1 MGERRAP
8 VLALALL
15 ILVQSFALTL
25 GGAGF
30 DFHTALCEPSVV
42 QSAGADA
49 PAPAPEARH
58 DCAACLVCAFNSVI
72 AAPPPAVFLPTAV
85 ETKVA
90 TRPESADA
98 PVVRWRRGR
107 HARAPPFFS

>member
-1 MGERRAP
+1 M
-8 VLALALL
+8 LALALL

-25 GGAGF
+25 GGAGS
-30 DFHTALCEPSVV
+30 DFHTALCERSVT

-72 AAPPPAVFLPTAV
+72 AAPPPADFLPAAA

-90 TRPESADA
+90 TLPDGAHA
-98 PVVRWRRGR
+98 PVVRWRRA
-107 HARAPPFFS
+107 HPARAPPFFS